1 MEGTVFDPLRKK
13 YVALTP
19 EEEVRQHF
27 ITWLNTQRNY
37 PLTLMASEYTLK
49 IGRRSLR
56 CDIVVFNRNLE
67 PQIIVECKAPYVTLG
82 NNVMQQIASYN
93 TLLKVPHLIITNG
106 TGTCVCSYN
115 ESLGRYEFAQDIPY
129 HQNPQL

>member
-13 YVALTP
+13 YVARTP

-37 PLTLMASEYTLK
+37 PLALMASEYILK
-49 IGRRSLR
+49 IGKRCLR

-67 PQIIVECKAPYVTLG
+67 PQIIVECKAPHVSLG
-82 NNVMQQIASYN
+82 NNVMQQIASYS
-93 TLLKVPHLIITNG
+93 TLLKVPHLVITNG
-106 TGTCVCSYN
+106 AGTCVCSYN
-115 ESLGRYEFAQDIPY
+115 ELSGKYEFAQDIPY
-129 HQNPQL
+129 HSNPQL